1 MNPNT
6 LPSPKGFS
14 HHTDIQIRF
23 SDVDVLG
30 HVNNTVYLAF
40 YDTGKAHFFSSLLRR
55 TIDWKHV
62 ETVIANVDCAFV
74 APIFYGEEIEV
85 VTRCESVSEK
95 SFRLLQMLVRK
106 TDGQIKSACE
116 TIMVSF
122 DPSENKAVPLPEIWR
137 DALTQSIAEH
147 RNTD

>member
-6 LPSPKGFS
+6 LPSPKGFA
-14 HHTDIQIRF
+14 HRTDIQIRF

-30 HVNNTVYLAF
+30 HVNNTIYLAF
-40 YDTGKAHFFSSLLRR
+40 YDTGKAHFFSSLLNRA
-55 TIDWKHV
+55 IDWKHV

-122 DPSENKAVPLPEIWR
+122 DAAENKAVPLPEIWR
-137 DALTQSIAEH
+137 EALTRSIAGRGE
-147 RNTD
+147 